1 MPSANSSS
9 ENTTSVGTTL
19 ADGAWPVFSPDELAA
34 VARVLESG
42 KVNYWTGTE
51 GREFEREWAE
61 FVGMKYAIVM
71 ANGTLTLEAALRAM
85 RIGPG
90 DEVIVSPRSFIA
102 SASTVIQVGAKPV
115 FADIEREGGNLS
127 AETIAAA
134 ITPNTKAV
142 IVVHL
147 GGWPANMSEISAIC
161 QPRGIKIIEDCA
173 QAHGGKWNGQPL
185 GQFSDIAS
193 WSFCQDKIM
202 TTGGEGG
209 MVTTNNEEY
218 WRAMWALKD
227 HGKSY
232 QAVYETKHAP
242 GFRWLHESIGSN
254 WRITEMQAAIGRI
267 QLRRLPEWVEIRRAN
282 MHKINLGIRELS
294 ALRVPEPPAEA
305 YHAGYKHY
313 AYLRPEA
320 LKDGWNQQRIVDS
333 ISELGVKV
341 FSGSCSEI
349 YLEKAFT
356 DLGIGSSEPLPHARE
371 LGETSLMF
379 LIHPTLSSEYIDRTV
394 ATVNAVIKEATR

>member
-1 MPSANSSS
+1 MT
-9 ENTTSVGTTL
+9 E
-19 ADGAWPVFSPDELAA
+19 GAWPVFSPEEVAA
-34 VARVLESG
+34 VTRVLESG

-61 FVGMKYAIVM
+61 FVGMKHAIVM
-71 ANGTLTLEAALRAM
+71 TNGTLTLEAALRSLG
-85 RIGPG
+85 IGPG

-102 SASTVIQVGAKPV
+102 SASTVVQVGATPI
-115 FADIEREGGNLS
+115 FADVECEGGNLS
-127 AETIAAA
+127 AETISAV
-134 ITPNTKAV
+134 ITPKTKAV

-147 GGWPANMSEISAIC
+147 GGWPANMTEISALC
-161 QPRGIKIIEDCA
+161 KPRGIKIIEDCA

-209 MVTTNNEEY
+209 MVATNDEEL
-218 WRAMWALKD
+218 WRAMWAIKD

-232 QAVYETKHAP
+232 KAVYETEHAP

-254 WRITEMQAAIGRI
+254 WRMTEIQSAIGRV
-267 QLRRLPEWVEIRRAN
+267 QLRLLPEWVETRRAN
-282 MHKINLGIRELS
+282 MHKINVGVRGLS
-294 ALRVPEPPAEA
+294 ALRVPEPPADA
-305 YHAGYKHY
+305 HHAGYKHY
-313 AYLRPEA
+313 VYLRPEA
-320 LKDGWNQQRIVDS
+320 LKDGWNQQRIVDA
-333 ISELGVKV
+333 ISEQGVKA

-356 DLGIGSSEPLPHARE
+356 DLGIGPSAPLPVAKE

-379 LIHPTLSSEYIDRTV
+379 LIHPTLSSEYIDRTI
-394 ATVNAVIKEATR
+394 AAINAVMKEATR